1 VTSASA
7 GDNAASPTP
16 GGAGAA
22 SQQPSHSP
30 PRGGLVL
37 IALITG
43 AVVANINLGIANVA
57 LPLIGRDLDASQD
70 QLTAIANGFALGLAA
85 SVLYLGAIGDRY
97 GRKLLFILG
106 AALTIPFSFLAAY
119 SPDPTLLAVSR
130 FLGGFAAALIFPTTL
145 SLITS
150 LFSGPPQ
157 VRAVAL
163 WSGIGGGVAALGP
176 LLGGVLLER
185 FWWGSVF
192 LITLPLVGVA
202 LVLGWFVLPWK
213 TAEHSDRV
221 DHRGGII
228 SIILVGSLVVAIQIS
243 GRGLSPQLIV
253 LLLVAI
259 ASAVAFILLERRA
272 KTPLVDLRLVS
283 QRIVWVAWLA
293 GAITFGS
300 LIAAMF
306 IGQQFLQNVLGYSP
320 VNAAAAAVPSA
331 IGMMVCGQISG
342 RIVRTHGSRPAF
354 LIGLATV
361 ALAFAV
367 MLATWRTGTNL
378 AWVLLAYALVGCGVG
393 FAVTPASRSL
403 TASLPARRAGL
414 GSALV
419 DLTRDFG
426 GAVMQAVM
434 GTLLA
439 TVYAAYFARAFA
451 SLPPDQAQSLGTE
464 AAQQIASSYAGA
476 AEVAKGFS
484 QANAERLIAAADQAF
499 TDGKG
504 AAFAVALALTVLAF
518 VLVLWKY
525 PRKQEEDAVYA
536 KAAAE

>member
-1 VTSASA
+1 MAQADS
-7 GDNAASPTP
+7 GDGIAPHGEGAPAAPP
-16 GGAGAA
+16 A
-22 SQQPSHSP
+22 HSP
-30 PRGGLVL
+30 PRAALVL

-43 AVVANINLGIANVA
+43 AIVANINLGIANVA
-57 LPLIGRDLDASQD
+57 LPLIGRDLGASQN

-85 SVLYLGAIGDRY
+85 TVLYLGAIGDRY
-97 GRKLLFILG
+97 GRKLLFVLG
-106 AALTIPFSFLAAY
+106 ATLTIPFSFLAAY
-119 SPDPTLLAVSR
+119 SPDPTLLAVAR
-130 FLGGFAAALIFPTTL
+130 FLGGFAAALLFPTTL

-150 LFSGPPQ
+150 LFSGAPQ
-157 VRAVAL
+157 VRAVAM

-176 LLGGVLLER
+176 LLGGIMLER

-192 LITLPLVGVA
+192 LITLPLAVLA
-202 LVLGWFVLPWK
+202 LAIGWFVLPWRSD
-213 TAEHSDRV
+213 EHSMRV
-221 DHRGGII
+221 DHRGGIL
-228 SIILVGSLVVAIQIS
+228 SVILVGSLVVAIQIS
-243 GRGLSPQLIV
+243 SRGFSLVLV
-253 LLLVAI
+253 TLLLVSV
-259 ASAVAFILLERRA
+259 ASCIVFILWERRTP
-272 KTPLVDLRLVS
+272 TPLVDLRLVS
-283 QRIVWVAWLA
+283 QRIVWVAWVA

-306 IGQQFLQNVLGYSP
+306 IGQQFLQNVLGYAP
-320 VNAAAAAVPSA
+320 LNAAAAAVPSA
-331 IGMMVCGQISG
+331 LGMMICGQISG

-361 ALAFAV
+361 AAAFAV
-367 MLATWRTGTNL
+367 MMLTWRSGTNI
-378 AWVLLAYALVGCGVG
+378 AWVLIAYALVGCGVG

-403 TASLPARRAGL
+403 TASLPVRRAGL

-439 TVYAAYFARAFA
+439 TVYAGYFARAFA
-451 SLPPDQAQSLGTE
+451 SLPPDQAQALGTD

-476 AEVAKGFS
+476 AEVAKGLS
-484 QANAERLIAAADQAF
+484 EANAAELINAANAAF

-504 AAFAVALALTVLAF
+504 AAFAVALVLTALAF
-518 VLVLWKY
+518 LLVLWKY
-525 PRKQEEDAVYA
+525 PRRADEMAVYA

>member
-1 VTSASA
+1 MTSASA
-7 GDNAASPTP
+7 GGGAASPSP
-16 GGAGAA
+16 DQAGD
-22 SQQPSHSP
+22 SHPQPSHSP
-30 PRGGLVL
+30 PRAGLVL

-43 AVVANINLGIANVA
+43 AIVANINLGIANVA
-57 LPLIGRDLDASQD
+57 LPLIGRDLDASQA

-97 GRKLLFILG
+97 GRKLLFVLG
-106 AALTIPFSFLAAY
+106 ATLTIPFSFLAAY
-119 SPDPTLLAVSR
+119 SPDPTLLAVAR
-130 FLGGFAAALIFPTTL
+130 FLGGFAAALLFPTTL

-150 LFSGPPQ
+150 LFSGAPQ

-192 LITLPLVGVA
+192 LITLPLAA
-202 LVLGWFVLPWK
+202 LALIVGWFVLPWR

-221 DHRGGII
+221 DHRGGVL
-228 SIILVGSLVVAIQIS
+228 SVILVGSLVVAIQIS
-243 GRGLSPQLIV
+243 GRGFSPLLITLLIV
-253 LLLVAI
+253 AA
-259 ASAVAFILLERRA
+259 ASCVVFILWERRA
-272 KTPLVDLRLVS
+272 ATPLVDLRLVR
-283 QRIVWVAWLA
+283 QRIVWVAWIA

-306 IGQQFLQNVLGYSP
+306 IGQQFLQNVLAYTP
-320 VNAAAAAVPSA
+320 VMAASAAVPSA

-367 MLATWRTGTNL
+367 MLATWRTGANL

-403 TASLPARRAGL
+403 TASLPSRRAGL

-426 GAVMQAVM
+426 GAVMQALM

-439 TVYAAYFARAFA
+439 VVYAGYFARAFA

-476 AEVAKGFS
+476 AEVAKTLPE
-484 QANAERLIAAADQAF
+484 ANAAELVSAANDAF

-504 AAFAVALALTVLAF
+504 AAFGVALGLTLIAF
-518 VLVLWKY
+518 LLVLWRY
-525 PRKQEEDAVYA
+525 PRRTEEEATYA
-536 KAAAE
+536 RASAE